1 MNYLCLI
8 VAFLGVVTADE
19 VVSTNDAV
27 RVGTLQFQ
35 QMIQNTNWCSCPPCA
50 FGCCPV
56 IVPPSNPN
64 GSLIRPVPG
73 LRGDVALIV
82 DWGTC
87 TAQPAG
93 GFKWYIS
100 WGDGKSDTGF
110 LTTLGPIQ
118 QDHSYAIPGYYGV
131 YVSYCS
137 NPPAGT
143 NPCCDSLYDAI
154 SPSKPVSNPDLPS
167 EYNLQGS
174 EGACE
179 IRAIVKASSSTN
191 HGLMTYSTC
200 MHKTHQRP
208 GSPISRNGVH
218 SVTQREQSAE
228 RKGREGPAAH
238 VAKKEHEH
246 GSVLLQF
253 VERKDQPGQL
263 TVGAKVVQ
271 AGKDFTYVL
280 VILGGFVVTGFLFWT
295 VGSEFFSS
303 SSTSSIFSA
312 ALKKVKADP
321 RVRDLLGEP
330 IVGYGEESGRG
341 RRRDILNQK
350 YVVEN
355 KEYMRIKF
363 YVKGSRRKANVQL
376 DLMKNDKGKYDCRFL
391 FVELEGPPHSTLV
404 ITDNR

>member
-1 MNYLCLI
+1 
-8 VAFLGVVTADE
+8 
-19 VVSTNDAV
+19 
-27 RVGTLQFQ
+27 
-35 QMIQNTNWCSCPPCA
+35 MIQNTNWCSCPPCA

-154 SPSKPVSNPDLPS
+154 SPSKPVSNPDLS

-174 EGACE
+174 EGASAWQSHFKVHRLKE
-179 IRAIVKASSSTN
+179 K
-191 HGLMTYSTC
+191 G
-200 MHKTHQRP
+200 
-208 GSPISRNGVH
+208 NGVH

-321 RVRDLLGEP
+321 RV
-330 IVGYGEESGRG
+330 
-341 RRRDILNQK
+341 Q
-350 YVVEN
+350 YVV
-355 KEYMRIKF
+355 
-363 YVKGSRRKANVQL
+363 
-376 DLMKNDKGKYDCRFL
+376 
-391 FVELEGPPHSTLV
+391 
-404 ITDNR
+404 